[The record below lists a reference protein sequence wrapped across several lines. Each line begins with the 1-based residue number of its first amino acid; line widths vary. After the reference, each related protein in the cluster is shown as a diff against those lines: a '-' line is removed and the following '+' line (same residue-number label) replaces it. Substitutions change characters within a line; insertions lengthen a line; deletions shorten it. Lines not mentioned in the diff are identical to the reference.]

1 MSLLKPV
8 RTAALA
14 AGIALGATAAA
25 QAASNVLFIL
35 DASNSMWGQAQG
47 TSKIETAKQV
57 LSDALS
63 DLAADTTVGLM
74 AYGHRVEGD
83 WGDVETLSA
92 FGSESTAEIIRK
104 VQAIKPK
111 GKTPIAQSIK
121 ASAANFAGLEE
132 QNNHVVLISDG
143 LESCD
148 GDPCGEAAALIERGI
163 NVRVHV
169 VGFDVDADTRAQLE
183 CIAEKGQGKYF
194 DAKNAA
200 GFQEAIAE
208 VQQVAQA
215 APEPEPEPTITE
227 YFRDDFDGD
236 VLGEAWDVLNPNPD
250 AYIVENGV
258 LTVLTS
264 EDKSLRGGE
273 LENIFRLTKPM
284 PKGDWTAT
292 MRFTPEVATF
302 REFYIMALYKDK
314 DNMLAATT
322 GNYVKCCD
330 NAIVAGLWGKK
341 VSKGKPTSF
350 KARVL
355 VSHAI
360 GNFKAAIHNYTN
372 WTAANEKAILMRIE
386 KSGRNYIISAKIEG
400 EITMKDGQE
409 PQWVKIQKLTSLRPP
424 GDSLVMA
431 LTQRPFSKSSYEVNG
446 GEALVAID
454 WIKIEAPDN

>member
-1 MSLLKPV
+1 MILLKPI

-14 AGIALGATAAA
+14 AVIALGATATA

-83 WGDVETLSA
+83 CGDVETLSA
-92 FGSESTAEIIRK
+92 FGSESIAEIIRK

-215 APEPEPEPTITE
+215 APEPEPEGPTITE
-227 YFRDDFDGD
+227 VFRDDFDGE

-250 AYIVENGV
+250 AYIVEDGRLLLISNRVTGFWYADMPNM
-258 LTVLTS
+258 LTLNRDLPRGDWDVNVTFSAELGADYETLLLGLRKDEQNYLTS
-264 EDKSLRGGE
+264 MFYNTKQGIGYGEKNVMLQLSKYIGGE
-273 LENIFRLTKPM
+273 STKSKTWIWKNSGRLLEKNGILSGKKP
-284 PKGDWTAT
+284 
-292 MRFTPEVATF
+292 
-302 REFYIMALYKDK
+302 
-314 DNMLAATT
+314 ATT
-322 GNYVKCCD
+322 
-330 NAIVAGLWGKK
+330 
-341 VSKGKPTSF
+341 
-350 KARVL
+350 
-355 VSHAI
+355 
-360 GNFKAAIHNYTN
+360 
-372 WTAANEKAILMRIE
+372 
-386 KSGRNYIISAKIEG
+386 
-400 EITMKDGQE
+400 
-409 PQWVKIQKLTSLRPP
+409 
-424 GDSLVMA
+424 
-431 LTQRPFSKSSYEVNG
+431 
-446 GEALVAID
+446 
-454 WIKIEAPDN
+454 